1 MGKNTL
7 KGKAKLL
14 SYFVAFVFMV
24 GIHIAV
30 DKAGAGKE
38 GRGSQEDKEY
48 SGEKNAGVSI
58 AKNQDSLYNEM
69 AGNPELTLLF
79 KN

>member
-14 SYFVAFVFMV
+14 SYFVAFIFMV

-30 DKAGAGKE
+30 DRTGKE
-38 GRGSQEDKEY
+38 GQESQEKIKY
-48 SGEKNAGVSI
+48 SGEKDSSASL
-58 AKNQDSLYNEM
+58 AKAQDSLYNEM
-69 AGNPELTLLF
+69 TGNPELTLLF